1 MQQTTSSV
9 KDSAIIYSG
18 GLDSTTLL
26 YEEQQRIAL
35 AITFDYGSN
44 HAQREI
50 ACARHHCRQLGIEH
64 LVVDLSFFKGN
75 ILSSLT
81 AGADAIPDGNY
92 NDENMKS
99 TVVPFRNGI
108 MLAIA
113 CGIAESNGLKRVMIA
128 NHAGDHSIYPDCRS
142 PFIDAMSTAM
152 QTGTYEG
159 IKVFAPY
166 TDLSKA
172 DIARHGAALGLDY
185 SETYSCYKGG
195 EKHCGTCTERRQ
207 ALKEAGIDDPTEY
220 LAE

>member
-81 AGADAIPDGNY
+81 AHMCLSPTTGATTPSIP
-92 NDENMKS
+92 
-99 TVVPFRNGI
+99 TAVPP
-108 MLAIA
+108 
-113 CGIAESNGLKRVMIA
+113 S
-128 NHAGDHSIYPDCRS
+128 
-142 PFIDAMSTAM
+142 
-152 QTGTYEG
+152 
-159 IKVFAPY
+159 
-166 TDLSKA
+166 SK
-172 DIARHGAALGLDY
+172 
-185 SETYSCYKGG
+185 
-195 EKHCGTCTERRQ
+195 
-207 ALKEAGIDDPTEY
+207 P
-220 LAE
+220 